1 MRIVCT
7 ECTAQYE
14 IDASLLPDAGREVQ
28 CSSCGH
34 VWFQEKSPALA
45 MKESAQEQPPLPSTQ
60 AQPKQLPEPE
70 PTPEPKT
77 AIELE
82 TEAEAEAE
90 AQQSPAQEVGA
101 SPMPPPPPRNV
112 DEKVLEILREEAE
125 FESRQRA
132 QEAGTLETQPDLGLS
147 GPEPWPSE
155 PKTKTPT
162 AAEDT
167 TTEAPKSAQATF
179 PDIEDISASLEPIGN
194 NRARRKSGEL
204 DLPATTDMR
213 RRSFRTGLAL
223 PILLAVILILP
234 YLLAQDIISAL
245 PASEPVLTEYVATV
259 DGIRMRIAA
268 LLNS

>member
-34 VWFQEKSPALA
+34 VWFQEKSSQVAPTA
-45 MKESAQEQPPLPSTQ
+45 SPQEPPRQPVN
-60 AQPKQLPEPE
+60 EPE
-70 PTPEPKT
+70 AKQPSEPMAKPESEPKPV
-77 AIELE
+77 AQKEPGPE
-82 TEAEAEAE
+82 TEKPSA
-90 AQQSPAQEVGA
+90 PDA
-101 SPMPPPPPRNV
+101 SETLAPPPPPRKV

-132 QEAGTLETQPDLGLS
+132 KEAETLESQPDLGLAS
-147 GPEPWPSE
+147 PEPWPTE
-155 PKTKTPT
+155 PKAKTPT
-162 AAEDT
+162 APEDT
-167 TTEAPKSAQATF
+167 QVEAPKSAQATF

-194 NRARRKSGEL
+194 SRGRRKSGEF

-213 RRSFRTGLAL
+213 RRSFRIGLAL
-223 PILLAVILILP
+223 PILVAVILILP
-234 YLLAQDIISAL
+234 YLLAPDIISAL
-245 PASEPVLTEYVATV
+245 PASEPALTGYVTTV
-259 DGIRMRIAA
+259 DEIRLRLAA